1 HLDRTVEL
9 EDLLRAAAGAAP
21 AGVGESAGAG
31 HAAGGWAGTGG
42 GGGIGAGA
50 PVGPGAGRAAWEQ
63 AKAALAPAPGPGA
76 GPAAPAA
83 RSAADPARSA
93 APAATAAPA
102 PPGAADPAQGVDPAV
117 RSTADAAAPGAAEPA
132 PSATIAFQSMLAA
145 QDGIPRGLGVF
156 LKAAALIEESPERL
170 VLELPPGPGLE
181 RLTTDAAAR
190 KQLEDALA
198 RRLGRTVALEVRAQ
212 GGAGDQAPAPPPR
225 LTPEQVKADRLR
237 RLMEQEPLL
246 GRAVQEWD
254 LEEV

>member
-1 HLDRTVEL
+1 
-9 EDLLRAAAGAAP
+9 
-21 AGVGESAGAG
+21 
-31 HAAGGWAGTGG
+31 
-42 GGGIGAGA
+42 
-50 PVGPGAGRAAWEQ
+50 
-63 AKAALAPAPGPGA
+63 
-76 GPAAPAA
+76 
-83 RSAADPARSA
+83 
-93 APAATAAPA
+93 
-102 PPGAADPAQGVDPAV
+102 
-117 RSTADAAAPGAAEPA
+117 
-132 PSATIAFQSMLAA
+132 MLAD

-156 LKAAALIEESPERL
+156 LKAAVLIEESPERL

-190 KQLEDALA
+190 KQIEGALA
-198 RRLGRTVALEVRAQ
+198 RRLGRTIALEVRAQ